1 MIQKITLSIV
11 FSFLAF
17 IGYSQEAPETQSSLI
32 TKISATWCSPCGG
45 WGWDMFHDLIVDNE
59 EKATLIAVHHSG
71 ELQTTTS
78 SAFADNFMITGQPQ
92 FFIGNVKQSINSS
105 SAAAK
110 RTEIQ
115 TAVNAIAD
123 TAPIVNTGISATY
136 TDGTQEI
143 NVNTQTEFFQDADA
157 NYYLGL
163 YIVNDGYVGFQ
174 QNQGANAQHEKV
186 LVASF
191 TTSHFGDQL
200 TTGAV
205 TDGTVID
212 GMYAIA
218 IEPEWDMEKLEVIS
232 IIWSEVDGVYT
243 YVNSNIT
250 TNIDLAVSSDFLQ
263 EAVSNFTIEPTI
275 MTNDISTINF
285 ELFDQDYYTINI
297 MDQAGRIVKTVFQG
311 ELNAGSQR
319 FEVERSKLGVAGIY
333 YVTIESAAGT
343 STRELIVK

>member
-200 TTGAV
+200 T
-205 TDGTVID
+205 I
-212 GMYAIA
+212 
-218 IEPEWDMEKLEVIS
+218 
-232 IIWSEVDGVYT
+232 
-243 YVNSNIT
+243 NSNIT